1 MTAVTITQ
9 ITPHELEVLINN
21 SVINALSKQIPPQPQ
36 PVANDL
42 LTLEQACN
50 KIGLAKQTV
59 YGLVSAGKVPH
70 MKRNKRLYF
79 SNAELIEWIKSGKRI
94 TTDEANQIVN
104 NYLTSKSN

>member
-1 MTAVTITQ
+1 MQNNPFQEISEQLARIETKLGKIDFN
-9 ITPHELEVLINN
+9 LINT
-21 SVINALSKQIPPQPQ
+21 PPQQQ